1 MPEYEGIPYDLIVDG
16 KIMKKNLKAI
26 GKSYNWLKKEI
37 NKFGFNPE
45 DALVATIDGKN
56 QIYCFNIYI

>member
-1 MPEYEGIPYDLIVDG
+1 
-16 KIMKKNLKAI
+16 MKKNLKAI

-56 QIYCFNIYI
+56 QIFCQKKENK